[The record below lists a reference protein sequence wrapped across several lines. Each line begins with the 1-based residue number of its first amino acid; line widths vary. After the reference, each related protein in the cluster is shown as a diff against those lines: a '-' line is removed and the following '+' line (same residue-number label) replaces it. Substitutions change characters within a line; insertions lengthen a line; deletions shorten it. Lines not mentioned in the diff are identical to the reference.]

1 MSLGHLLMV
10 GSADILRRSAPERAL
25 GHVVTLW
32 ARLFAER
39 RALSQLD
46 ERLLRDIGL
55 NEGDAAREAARP
67 FWDIPVGRR

>member
-10 GSADILRRSAPERAL
+10 GSTDILPRSASERAL
-25 GHVVTLW
+25 GHVVRLW
-32 ARLFAER
+32 LRLFAER

-55 NEGDAAREAARP
+55 SEGEAAREAARP
-67 FWDIPVGRR
+67 FWDIPVGR